1 VGTCWD
7 CLYSRNRGVNKRRE
21 ITAGMYPVE
30 ALSQKRELPK
40 RFKKSP
46 KKVKEFESPWNDEKR
61 KQREFLSAK
70 KKQLQEI
77 GENANGKAK
86 RRKPGDERSQNALS
100 QSHSAANLLL

>member
-1 VGTCWD
+1 
-7 CLYSRNRGVNKRRE
+7 
-21 ITAGMYPVE
+21 MYPVE

-77 GENANGKAK
+77 GENANGKPK
-86 RRKPGDERSQNALS
+86 RRKPDDERSQNALS
-100 QSHSAANLLL
+100 QSHSAANLLI